1 MHRELGERFVIHS
14 ALLSSDFKSTVNA
27 WLHHEKQQYNSIH
40 ADDEKRRERRLLWRV
55 VAERKDAIVCLTGD
69 YTHASVDLSVTLSLL
84 QSHIQP
90 FTLLA
95 RASSTYRYI
104 LKCYRLSIRR
114 GAVEKLPV
122 KLVAMTRCQVLI
134 HIISCCG
141 QAINPPDFTAIE

>member
-1 MHRELGERFVIHS
+1 MRTTRRDER
-14 ALLSSDFKSTVNA
+14 DDCCDE
-27 WLHHEKQQYNSIH
+27 WLQ
-40 ADDEKRRERRLLWRV
+40 
-55 VAERKDAIVCLTGD
+55 RKDAIVCLTGD
-69 YTHASVDLSVTLSLL
+69 YTHASVDLSVTISLL